1 MEKFEVGAS
10 IMLATVSIA
19 ALIGK
24 PVVQFVVNWINRGR
38 YIQSDYRAIRELQEN
53 CNETKQILLLLLNH
67 LIDGN
72 NIAEMKRTREK
83 LIETIPTG
91 GKKDEEN

>member
-1 MEKFEVGAS
+1 MEKIEIGVGIIVGTLSIIAFVGRPSFKTYFEWKDQKRKVR
-10 IMLATVSIA
+10 
-19 ALIGK
+19 
-24 PVVQFVVNWINRGR
+24 N
-38 YIQSDYRAIRELQEN
+38 DYRAIKELQEN

-91 GKKDEEN
+91 GKNNEN